1 MSTAFR
7 FLLQA
12 REKLYSSGLLSS
24 VRLNHP
30 VISIGN
36 LTMGGTGK
44 TPLAI
49 AIAERLRAGGL
60 HPVILSRGYRRT
72 SREILVV
79 SSVLRSAEGAPTA
92 RLGGVRWEHVG
103 DEPYMMALRL
113 GNVPVVVGADRYQ
126 AGLLAERRGLGDIF
140 ILDDGF
146 QHWRLHRDLDI
157 VTIDPVEWAA
167 GEALFPIGHWRE
179 PKSAVA
185 RAHFAC
191 VQEVAGAEMPALPIP
206 SFTARTEIQGIYK
219 EDALTPLET
228 LRGRAIV
235 AFAGIAKPERFF
247 ATVESLG
254 IHPVQCVS
262 FRDHHRYSAR
272 DIQNLG
278 GEVRITTEKDAVRL
292 QSLGFTDFVYLRI
305 SVNIPGFERLMS
317 IILGRL
323 SKL

>member
-126 AGLLAERRGLGDIF
+126 AGLLASVAD
-140 ILDDGF
+140 
-146 QHWRLHRDLDI
+146 
-157 VTIDPVEWAA
+157 AA
-167 GEALFPIGHWRE
+167 GPMGREAE
-179 PKSAVA
+179 SAKAHRLYLLAGTA
-185 RAHFAC
+185 R
-191 VQEVAGAEMPALPIP
+191 VLDVYNRWTAGASVDA
-206 SFTARTEIQGIYK
+206 FTGY
-219 EDALTPLET
+219 
-228 LRGRAIV
+228 
-235 AFAGIAKPERFF
+235 
-247 ATVESLG
+247 ES
-254 IHPVQCVS
+254 
-262 FRDHHRYSAR
+262 
-272 DIQNLG
+272 
-278 GEVRITTEKDAVRL
+278 
-292 QSLGFTDFVYLRI
+292 
-305 SVNIPGFERLMS
+305 
-317 IILGRL
+317 
-323 SKL
+323 